1 MSLDWGVQLARL
13 TLFSSEQLTVSD
25 KDWQAITG
33 QEEAETRQ
41 TIPGGRSLSGKVL
54 NGQLNVVATGMRAD
68 VVLSAIEIDDTQ
80 ERSLPVI
87 GSIDDV
93 LTAFFAS
100 TNKWVTEMR
109 HPIVR
114 VAFGTVL
121 LFKTGD
127 REQAYQRLAEL
138 LLCVKVDPKRMHDL
152 QYRVNWIRD
161 SKIEKGLLIN
171 RLTTW
176 SAMRIFRRFVQF
188 SESDITKADEGE
200 ELIAVRLEIDNNT
213 DGARKA
219 PFDQAQVVPI
229 YSELIELARENAAKG
244 EVVL

>member
-1 MSLDWGVQLARL
+1 ML
-13 TLFSSEQLTVSD
+13 
-25 KDWQAITG
+25 
-33 QEEAETRQ
+33 
-41 TIPGGRSLSGKVL
+41 
-54 NGQLNVVATGMRAD
+54 
-68 VVLSAIEIDDTQ
+68 
-80 ERSLPVI
+80 
-87 GSIDDV
+87 
-93 LTAFFAS
+93 
-100 TNKWVTEMR
+100 
-109 HPIVR
+109 
-114 VAFGTVL
+114 
-121 LFKTGD
+121 
-127 REQAYQRLAEL
+127 
-138 LLCVKVDPKRMHDL
+138 
-152 QYRVNWIRD
+152 NWIRD

-200 ELIAVRLEIDNNT
+200 ELIAVPLEIDNNT